1 MTSVD
6 AFLDAAGWTDADQT
20 PLAGDASSRRYIR
33 LYQKRKRAILM
44 VDPQDDTN
52 RFASMARHLNAIG
65 LSAPGILTHDGGLM
79 ILEDFGDDQFAT
91 VIQSDPDQ
99 EVMLYRAAVDVLCW
113 LEAADIPTGLNT
125 PTPRDWADIIE
136 PVFTDYLPVFS
147 VQAGEVQQELI
158 ERLGDALD
166 THLPTEKVL
175 VLRDFHAENMIW
187 LPERDGVKRVGLLDF
202 QDALIGPPI
211 YDLVSM
217 LQDARRDVSAAC
229 FDQTLAHYAEVSG
242 RPMDTILPAF
252 HLLGLQRNLRIL
264 GVFARL
270 IRTTGKTKYA
280 QLIPRVWGHVQ
291 ASLQSPAAATLAP
304 LIEKTFPNPTPDQLR
319 KIKALCPTP

>member
-1 MTSVD
+1 MVQRNQGAGRMTSD
-6 AFLDAAGWTDADQT
+6 NAFLEAAGWTDADQT

-136 PVFTDYLPVFS
+136 PVFTDYLPVFG

-158 ERLGDALD
+158 ERLGYAFD
-166 THLPTEKVL
+166 TPLPTQQVIPFPHTHPAYVMCLSERYSVQQ
-175 VLRDFHAENMIW
+175 VRIIDFK
-187 LPERDGVKRVGLLDF
+187 G
-202 QDALIGPPI
+202 
-211 YDLVSM
+211 
-217 LQDARRDVSAAC
+217 
-229 FDQTLAHYAEVSG
+229 
-242 RPMDTILPAF
+242 
-252 HLLGLQRNLRIL
+252 
-264 GVFARL
+264 
-270 IRTTGKTKYA
+270 
-280 QLIPRVWGHVQ
+280 
-291 ASLQSPAAATLAP
+291 P
-304 LIEKTFPNPTPDQLR
+304 LIAQHNHRLS
-319 KIKALCPTP
+319 